1 MTLTTKEFQDLTD
14 MVFLG
19 VRLRFVWV
27 LLHSFF
33 SHILQA
39 DVLEVM

>member
-1 MTLTTKEFQDLTD
+1 MSLTTKEFQDLKD

-19 VRLRFVWV
+19 VRLGFVWV

-33 SHILQA
+33 SRILQA
-39 DVLEVM
+39 GLLEIM